1 MHVVL
6 PQHDARAR
14 ERRDVRRRRR
24 LSRWRARGEA
34 NIVEAEVVLQH
45 EDEVWLAGWR
55 RRRGDRQAEAW
66 NSIPRVGE
74 LLHLRARRGRRRTT
88 TGGQHHARR
97 TLRTQPRPR
106 SSRAHTAR
114 PRQWLPNPSCDG
126 RVVTSAVRHF
136 KICRQKKADL
146 MVRHVPR
153 SRAQETALHSTRCAA
168 RLGIHPQPHPT
179 PRRAAVASGERALVL
194 LSVGVLPCVF
204 G

>member
-1 MHVVL
+1 MAVGTQGVRPL
-6 PQHDARAR
+6 PDLIIAR
-14 ERRDVRRRRR
+14 ENGI
-24 LSRWRARGEA
+24 SYHCAY
-34 NIVEAEVVLQH
+34 
-45 EDEVWLAGWR
+45 
-55 RRRGDRQAEAW
+55 
-66 NSIPRVGE
+66 
-74 LLHLRARRGRRRTT
+74 
-88 TGGQHHARR
+88 
-97 TLRTQPRPR
+97 
-106 SSRAHTAR
+106 
-114 PRQWLPNPSCDG
+114 QWWPNPSCDG

>member
-1 MHVVL
+1 MTFVTPQNPKTSHARVRSNFARVLEWSCGVVVL
-6 PQHDARAR
+6 
-14 ERRDVRRRRR
+14 
-24 LSRWRARGEA
+24 RG
-34 NIVEAEVVLQH
+34 
-45 EDEVWLAGWR
+45 
-55 RRRGDRQAEAW
+55 
-66 NSIPRVGE
+66 SGE
-74 LLHLRARRGRRRTT
+74 
-88 TGGQHHARR
+88 
-97 TLRTQPRPR
+97 
-106 SSRAHTAR
+106 
-114 PRQWLPNPSCDG
+114 QWWPKTSCDG

-194 LSVGVLPCVF
+194 LSVGVLSCVF